1 MVVSIALIIPILLIA
16 IIALVVAGTKGE
28 SKGGGE
34 QVIKNVYLY
43 LVLFATLM
51 MVIGGSVAAFMA
63 TADLVAPAPYYQTF
77 DEFRR
82 WGVEKEATEEIKL
95 SEEELRERYDAMV
108 FAENERQSV
117 RAKNSLIKSFGWII
131 IPLPI
136 FLYFQRRLLK
146 NKE

>member
-1 MVVSIALIIPILLIA
+1 MVFSIVLIIPILLIA

-28 SKGGGE
+28 SKGGEE
-34 QVIKNVYLY
+34 QVIKNVYFY

-63 TADLVAPAPYYQTF
+63 TADLVAPAPYHQTF

-82 WGVEKEATEEIKL
+82 WGVEKAPTEEIEL

-108 FAENERQSV
+108 LAETERQSV

-136 FLYFQRRLLK
+136 FLYFQRRLQK